1 MLWRRIESV
10 MRRGKYIAVFAEGGC
25 GFVLH
30 LGMSGVIRIEPTA
43 AARRYEKHD
52 HVEFLMEGGERIV
65 FNDSRR
71 FGFVEALDACG
82 WQNYRAFAAMGPEP
96 LSNDFN
102 GPVLAQTLLGRTGA
116 IKTALLDQKIV
127 AGIGNIYA
135 CEALYAAGIDP
146 QRGAGD
152 LSEGECARLAGAIKS
167 VLRAALEAGG
177 SSLKDYR
184 HADGK
189 LGYFQTS
196 FAVYDREGEAC
207 GVCDCDMIGGGCGVH
222 RIVQGGRST
231 FYCSQKQR

>member
-1 MLWRRIESV
+1 
-10 MRRGKYIAVFAEGGC
+10 
-25 GFVLH
+25 
-30 LGMSGVIRIEPTA
+30 MSGVIRIEPTA
-43 AARRYEKHD
+43 AARRHEKHD
-52 HVEFLMEGGERIV
+52 HAEFLMEGGARIV

-82 WQNYRAFAAMGPEP
+82 WQGYRAFTAMGPEP
-96 LSNDFN
+96 LEDGFS
-102 GPVLAQTLLGRTGA
+102 GLVLAQALSGRTGA

-146 QRGAGD
+146 QRVAGG
-152 LSEGECARLAGAIKS
+152 LNAGECVRLAGAIKS

-189 LGYFQTS
+189 LGYFQMS

-207 GVCDCDMIGGGCGVH
+207 GACDCDMIGGRGVH